1 MPRETYHHGN
11 LREALID
18 ATTRLIEERG
28 PLGWTLAEA
37 ARSAGVSPAA
47 PYRHFSGRDEL
58 LQEVARIGFQRFGDA
73 LERAFD
79 GGRPTVLAAF
89 MRFAGAYL
97 DFARTQPGY
106 YTAMFE
112 SDVDMSA
119 NPQLAAAGKRAHDT
133 LITATS
139 ALFQHLPVEQRPPI
153 LMVANHVWSMSHG
166 IVELFARG
174 RRGTRSPIDP
184 HEMLESGILIYLRG
198 LGRIS

>member
-11 LREALID
+11 LREALIE

-28 PLGWTLAEA
+28 PMGWTLAEA

-47 PYRHFSGRDEL
+47 PYRHFLGREDL
-58 LQEVARIGFQRFGDA
+58 LLEVARIGYQRFASD

-79 GGRPTVLAAF
+79 DGKPTVLAAYLR
-89 MRFAGAYL
+89 MAQAYL
-97 DFARTQPGY
+97 DFAIGQPGL

-112 SDVDMSA
+112 SGVDVSA
-119 NPQLAAAGKRAHDT
+119 NPQLWSAGQRAHGV
-133 LITATS
+133 LTS
-139 ALFQHLPVEQRPPI
+139 ATRALFAHMPEDSQPPT
-153 LMVANHVWSMSHG
+153 LMVANHMWAMAHG
-166 IVELFARG
+166 VVELFARARPG
-174 RRGTRSPIDP
+174 SRSPIEP